1 VLSTLHPLPKL
12 VICCVWVMASILIF
26 DATFQLLAIGV
37 VAAALIVLERRSPLM
52 VVSLMVPFALFGFG
66 FLTTSVLFRHESDY
80 ALRIARET
88 PFGGT
93 ALSAGLVLF
102 LRAIACG
109 MASALFVLTTDP
121 GALVKAMMV
130 SWRLSPRIGYSLFSA
145 MHLTRDM
152 ASEAQQMRMARA
164 VRRGRPPRR
173 IPGPLEMASLVV
185 PLLAYAIRRA
195 SRTAIAM
202 EARGL
207 GAVPQRTVFAAPR
220 YRPADLAFAV
230 SAVTLLVLAAGIA
243 GSAPNTLSKIVST
256 CLK

>member
-1 VLSTLHPLPKL
+1 LLSTLHPLPKL
-12 VICCVWVMASILIF
+12 VICCLWVAASILIF
-26 DATFQLLAIGV
+26 DAVFQLLAIGA
-37 VAAALIVLERRSPLM
+37 VAAAFILLERRSPLT
-52 VVSLMVPFALFGFG
+52 VLALMVPFALFGFG
-66 FLTTSVLFRHESDY
+66 FLTTSVLFRQESDF
-80 ALRIARET
+80 ALRMASET
-88 PFGGT
+88 PFGST

-109 MASALFVLTTDP
+109 MVSALFVLTTDP

-145 MHLTRDM
+145 LHLTLDM

-173 IPGPLEMASLVV
+173 IPGPLETASLVV

-195 SRTAIAM
+195 SRAAIAM

-207 GAVPQRTVFAAPR
+207 GAVARRTVFAAPR
-220 YRPADLAFAV
+220 YRLDDLVFAA
-230 SAVTLLVLAAGIA
+230 SAAMLLVLAVG
-243 GSAPNTLSKIVST
+243 VSR
-256 CLK
+256 

>member
-1 VLSTLHPLPKL
+1 MLSTLHPLPKL

-26 DATFQLLAIGV
+26 DATFQLLAIGA

-52 VVSLMVPFALFGFG
+52 VVALMVPFALFGFG

-130 SWRLSPRIGYSLFSA
+130 SWRLSPRIGYSLFA
-145 MHLTRDM
+145 GMQLVPDL
-152 ASEAQQMRMARA
+152 AAEAQQMRLARA
-164 VRRGRPPRR
+164 MKSGRRIRR
-173 IPGPLEMASLVV
+173 IPGPVEVAGLVI

-195 SRTAIAM
+195 GRTAIAM

-207 GAVPQRTVFAAPR
+207 GPDGPRTILNAPGFHR
-220 YRPADLAFAV
+220 RDGIF
-230 SAVTLLVLAAGIA
+230 VLAALA
-243 GSAPNTLSKIVST
+243 MLALCALVARPV
-256 CLK
+256 